1 MLLNRKIIVT
11 EDQVIATLKQV
22 FDPEI
27 PVDVWNLGLIYNIKI
42 SDNGCFAKQNISIT
56 MTLTTPDCQ
65 MVQHIKNDVKTKLEA
80 MEEVDEAIITMTFD
94 PQWNVNMISEEARK
108 KLNI

>member
-1 MLLNRKIIVT
+1 MVT

-27 PVDVWNLGLIYNIKI
+27 PIDVWNLGLIYNISI
-42 SDNGCFAKQNISIT
+42 NDDGDSTKQNINIT
-56 MTLTTPDCQ
+56 MTLTTPGCQ
-65 MVQHIKNDVKTKLEA
+65 MVQHIKNDVKTKIET
-80 MEEVDEAIITMTFD
+80 MESVNEVTINMTFD
-94 PQWNVNMISEEARK
+94 PQWNVNMISKEARK

>member
-1 MLLNRKIIVT
+1 MVT

-27 PVDVWNLGLIYNIKI
+27 PIDVWNLGLIYNINI
-42 SDNGCFAKQNISIT
+42 SDSDKPTKQNINIT
-56 MTLTTPDCQ
+56 MTLTTPGCQ
-65 MVQHIKNDVKTKLEA
+65 MVQHIKNDVKTKIEA
-80 MEEVDEAIITMTFD
+80 MEKVNEATITMTFD
-94 PQWNVNMISEEARK
+94 PQWNVNMISDDARK

>member
-1 MLLNRKIIVT
+1 MVT

-27 PVDVWNLGLIYNIKI
+27 PIDVWNLGLIYNINI
-42 SDNGCFAKQNISIT
+42 IDSGNSEKQNINIT
-56 MTLTTPDCQ
+56 MTLTTPGCQ
-65 MVQHIKNDVKTKLEA
+65 MVQHIKNDVKTKIEA
-80 MEEVDEAIITMTFD
+80 MENVNEATITMTFD
-94 PQWNVNMISEEARK
+94 PQWNVNMISDKARE

>member
-1 MLLNRKIIVT
+1 MVT

-27 PVDVWNLGLIYNIKI
+27 PIDVWNLGLIYNIGIDASNAK
-42 SDNGCFAKQNISIT
+42 DKQNINIT
-56 MTLTTPDCQ
+56 MTLTTPGCQ
-65 MVQHIKNDVKTKLEA
+65 MVQHIKNDVKTKVEA
-80 MEEVDEAIITMTFD
+80 MENVNEATITITFD
-94 PQWNVNMISEEARK
+94 PQWNVNMITDEARK